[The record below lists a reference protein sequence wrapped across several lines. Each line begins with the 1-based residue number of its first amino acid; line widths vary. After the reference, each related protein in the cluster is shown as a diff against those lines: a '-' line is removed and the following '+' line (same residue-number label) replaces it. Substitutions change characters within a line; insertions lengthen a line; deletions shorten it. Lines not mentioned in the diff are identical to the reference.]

1 MKILTGSSQMEE
13 FIGTWKFVSSDNFE
27 EYLKALGIP
36 LPLRKLANLTTPTVI
51 IKRVD
56 GKSTYCWDFQLFSSF
71 YL

>member
-1 MKILTGSSQMEE
+1 MEE
-13 FIGTWKFVSSDNFE
+13 FLGKWKFESSDNFE

-56 GKSTYCWDFQLFSSF
+56 G
-71 YL
+71 